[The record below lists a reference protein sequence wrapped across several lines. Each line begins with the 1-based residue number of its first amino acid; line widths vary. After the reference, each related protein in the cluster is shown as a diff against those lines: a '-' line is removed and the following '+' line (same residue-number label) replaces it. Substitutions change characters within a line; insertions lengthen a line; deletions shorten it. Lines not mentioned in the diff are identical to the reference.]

1 MMHGSWVLR
10 AVLLGAGQWSSTESP
25 PAGSAFSGG
34 GAGGK
39 QSRGHHLLEVSS
51 ITLNCVA
58 G

>member
-1 MMHGSWVLR
+1 MRGSWVLR